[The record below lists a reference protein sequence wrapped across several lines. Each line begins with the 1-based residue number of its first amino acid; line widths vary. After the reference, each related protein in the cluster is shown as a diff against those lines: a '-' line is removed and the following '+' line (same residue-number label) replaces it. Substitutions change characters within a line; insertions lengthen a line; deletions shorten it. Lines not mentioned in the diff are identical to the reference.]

1 MAVLDKSAENY
12 SWFEK
17 NLPELVKRYEGRYV
31 VVKDCGILSDYGTF
45 EEAFT
50 ETVKTETPGT
60 FIIQLCSED
69 KAKTVQTYYTMR
81 VKFA

>member
-1 MAVLDKSAENY
+1 MDNSAENY
-12 SWFEK
+12 HWFESK
-17 NLPELVKRYEGRYV
+17 LPELVKKYEGRYV
-31 VVKDCGILSDYGTF
+31 VVKNCEILSDYGTF

-50 ETVKTETPGT
+50 ETIKTETLGT

-69 KAKTVQTYYTMR
+69 KAKTVQTYYTMK

>member
-1 MAVLDKSAENY
+1 MSRQDNSESNY
-12 SWFEK
+12 HWFEEK
-17 NLPELVKRYEGRYV
+17 LPELVKKYDGRYV
-31 VVKDCGILSDYGTF
+31 VVKDSVILSDYGTF

-50 ETVKTETPGT
+50 ETIKTETPGT

-69 KAKTVQTYYTMR
+69 KTKTVQTYYTMR